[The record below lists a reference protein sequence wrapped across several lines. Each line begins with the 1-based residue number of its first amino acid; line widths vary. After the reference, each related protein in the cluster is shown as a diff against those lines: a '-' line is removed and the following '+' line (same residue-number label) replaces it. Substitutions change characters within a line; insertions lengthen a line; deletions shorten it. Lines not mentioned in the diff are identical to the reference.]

1 MSKQFNN
8 FLLKILLLSIFI
20 VLILNIWD
28 YLINATLVEKNS
40 TTNTDNSSNFKNVN
54 NSSIWKTWVAITT
67 NLWIRYT
74 QRKELPAT
82 IYKDIFSVNEII
94 SNQDTVNKELVWAN
108 MQYVNEYRNVLKT
121 DIKQL
126 IDSSYDKS
134 KILNAF
140 IDQLEFRYVEAANNI
155 KNLNEQKTVFM
166 TNINNSN
173 TQIETLKTKIQ
184 TDFQN
189 NNSQESLKNLNK
201 YLDLRKEYYYSRT
214 YIVYINHF
222 LTEYNYLNNYNK
234 LLLDTLINNKQAII
248 KDAFVVIPDSWT
260 GLLKDFNLLYTE
272 EEIKSEE

>member
-1 MSKQFNN
+1 MSKLFNH

-28 YLINATLVEKNS
+28 YLINATLVEKND
-40 TTNTDNSSNFKNVN
+40 TINTDNNSNFKNVN
-54 NSSIWKTWVAITT
+54 NSSIWKTWVAIAT

-94 SNQDTVNKELVWAN
+94 SNQTTANKELVWTN
-108 MQYVNEYRNVLKT
+108 MQYVYEYRNVLKT

-140 IDQLEFRYVEAANNI
+140 IDQLEFRYIESNNNI

-184 TDFQN
+184 SDFQN
-189 NNSQESLKNLNK
+189 NNSEESIKNLNK
-201 YLDLRKEYYYSRT
+201 YLDLKKEYYYSRT
-214 YIVYINHF
+214 YIIYINHF
-222 LTEYNYLNNYNK
+222 LTEFNYLNNYNK
-234 LLLDTLINNKQAII
+234 LLLDTLINNKEAII
-248 KDAFVVIPDSWT
+248 KNAFIVIPDSWT
-260 GLLKDFNLLYTE
+260 ALLKDFNLLYTE
-272 EEIKSEE
+272 EEIKNEE